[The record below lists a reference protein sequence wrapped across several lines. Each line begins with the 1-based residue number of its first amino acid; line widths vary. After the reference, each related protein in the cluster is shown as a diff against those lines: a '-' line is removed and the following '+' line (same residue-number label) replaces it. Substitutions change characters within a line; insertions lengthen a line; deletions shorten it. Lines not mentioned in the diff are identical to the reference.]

1 MAKGQKR
8 SGREAKKPKAAVKKP
23 AAGNVASQYQLPV
36 KPLPAKGS
44 GK

>member
-8 SGREAKKPKAAVKKP
+8 SSREQKKPKATKKP
-23 AAGNVASQYQLPV
+23 VSAATTSQYQLPV
-36 KPLPAKGS
+36 RPGSSKGS